1 MGSQELGRGRFR
13 YCRHPGR
20 GFKQVDVH
28 TSLKSKSSIEDGV

>member
-1 MGSQELGRGRFR
+1 MDVTSFR